1 MLTAATGHLIAH
13 RIEVAPDTDQDAYF
27 QQACGTDRFTWNWA
41 LAEWNRQVAAGMKPN
56 AHALKRQFNAIK
68 YQQFPWLKD
77 IHRDA
82 HADAFAR
89 LAKAWSKFFGDLKK
103 GVKAHAPVFKR
114 KGKCQDSFYVAND
127 KLALEEHRVRFPVIG
142 WIMLKE
148 APRFG
153 GKVMGAT
160 VMRDGRKWYLSV
172 QFDVDVSWL
181 APKAERPALGVDLN
195 VKAIVC
201 SDGAVFHS
209 PQALKRATRRINI
222 RQRKVS
228 RKLEAAKVAAGIKP
242 KQRIP
247 KGMRIAQ
254 SNSCRKSS
262 QRLAATH
269 QRVRNLRRDFQHK
282 TTTAIVRKSQ
292 ATVIEDLSVKGMS
305 ASASGTLEVP
315 GKNVRQK
322 AGLNRAVLDVGF
334 YEIRRQIEYKNE
346 RIGLRTLVADRW
358 FPSSKTCSECG
369 TINTDLKLKDRS
381 WTCACGARHD
391 RDLNAAINLER
402 LADAPEPN
410 NIALPKALRK
420 VTPVRTRTSGKH
432 EHKPVRNSGQEA
444 SLREVRQR
452 A

>member
-1 MLTAATGHLIAH
+1 MLIAH
-13 RIEVAPDTDQDAYF
+13 RIELAPDVEQADYF
-27 QQACGTDRFTWNWA
+27 RQACGTDRFTWNWA
-41 LAEWNRQVAAGMKPN
+41 LAEWNRQFDAGMKPS
-56 AHALKRQFNAIK
+56 AMVLKKQFNAIK
-68 YQQFPWLKD
+68 YRDFPWLTD

-89 LAKAWSKFFGDLKK
+89 LAKAWSKFFDDLKK
-103 GVKAHAPVFKR
+103 GIKAHAPVFKR
-114 KGKCQDSFYVAND
+114 KDKCQDSFYVAND
-127 KLALEEHRVRFPVIG
+127 KLALEEHRVRLPVIG
-142 WIMLKE
+142 SIMLKE

-160 VMRDGRKWYLSV
+160 VMRDGGKWYLSV
-172 QFDVDVSWL
+172 QFDVEVSWL
-181 APKAERPALGVDLN
+181 APKAERRALGVDLN

-201 SDGAVFHS
+201 SDGEVFHT
-209 PQALKRATRRINI
+209 PQALKRETRRINI

-228 RKLEAAKVAAGIKP
+228 RKLEAAKVAVGLKP

-247 KGMRIAQ
+247 KGTRIPQ
-254 SNSCRKSS
+254 SNNCRKSS

-292 ATVIEDLSVKGMS
+292 ATVIEDLSVKGMT

-346 RIGLRTLVADRW
+346 RIGHRTLVADRW

-369 TINTDLKLKDRS
+369 AINSNLKLKDRS

-402 LADAPEPN
+402 LATAPDQIN
-410 NIALPKALRK
+410 VALPKALRK
-420 VTPVRTRTSGKH
+420 VTPVRTRTRGKH

-444 SLREVRQR
+444 SLREVRQS

>member
-1 MLTAATGHLIAH
+1 MLITH
-13 RIEVAPDTDQDAYF
+13 RIELAPDVEQADYF
-27 QQACGTDRFTWNWA
+27 RRACGTDRFTWNWA
-41 LAEWNRQVAAGMKPN
+41 LAEWHRQFEAGQKPS
-56 AHALKRQFNAIK
+56 AMALKRQFNAIK

-89 LAKAWSKFFGDLKK
+89 LSKAWSKFFGDLKK
-103 GVKAHAPVFKR
+103 GIKAHAPVFKR

-127 KLALEEHRVRFPVIG
+127 KLALEEHRVRLPIIG
-142 WIMLKE
+142 WVMLKE

-153 GKVMGAT
+153 GKIMGVT
-160 VMRDGRKWYLSV
+160 VKRDGGKWYLSV
-172 QFDVDVSWL
+172 QSDVEVSWR
-181 APKAERPALGVDLN
+181 APQVERVALGVDLN

-201 SDGAVFHS
+201 SDGTVFET
-209 PQALKRATRRINI
+209 PQALRRATRRINL

-228 RKLEAAKVAAGIKP
+228 RKLEAAKTSVGLQP

-247 KGMRIAQ
+247 KGARIPQ
-254 SNSCRKSS
+254 SSNCRKSS

-292 ATVIEDLSVKGMS
+292 ATVIEDLSVRGMT
-305 ASASGTLEVP
+305 ASASGTFEVP

-346 RIGLRTLVADRW
+346 RIGHRTVVADRW
-358 FPSSKTCSECG
+358 FPSSKTCSACG
-369 TINTDLKLKDRS
+369 SINRDLKLHHRS
-381 WTCACGARHD
+381 WACPQCGATHD
-391 RDLNAAINLER
+391 RDENAAINLER
-402 LADAPEPN
+402 LADVPEPIN
-410 NIALPKALRK
+410 AALPKALRK
-420 VTPVRTRTSGKH
+420 VTPVRTRTRGKH

-444 SLREVRQR
+444 SLREVRQS